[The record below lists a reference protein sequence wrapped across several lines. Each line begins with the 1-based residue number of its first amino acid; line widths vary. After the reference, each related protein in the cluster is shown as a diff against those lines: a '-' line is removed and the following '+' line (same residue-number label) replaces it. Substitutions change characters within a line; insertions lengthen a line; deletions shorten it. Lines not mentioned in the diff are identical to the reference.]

1 MRRRVPLEVWIFVA
15 VMCAQYIT
23 LWAASSV
30 PTLQVSLSPPAPP
43 ANYTETIT
51 SGATTTVVV
60 NHREVPSFASK
71 LLSENVIVDLLESLP
86 VLGFAYGEY
95 MQVKIGGFVNYEVAL
110 LNADHI
116 PVTSLALIG
125 LLFRYAFFPVESA
138 AFALGCA
145 AGFEF
150 LRKDLTNRAKLTRYF
165 LMLGLS
171 LILLFASGF
180 LEALRITW

>member
-1 MRRRVPLEVWIFVA
+1 VRRRVPLEVWIFIA
-15 VMCAQYIT
+15 VMCTQYIT

-30 PTLQVSLSPPAPP
+30 PALQISLSPPTPP
-43 ANYTETIT
+43 ANYTETVT
-51 SGATTTVVV
+51 SGTTTTVVV
-60 NHREVPSFASK
+60 NHKEVSSFASR
-71 LLSENVIVDLLESLP
+71 LLSENVVVDLLESIP
-86 VLGFAYGEY
+86 VFGFAYGEY

-150 LRKDLTNRAKLTRYF
+150 LRKDIKKRRKLTGYAF
-165 LMLGLS
+165 MLGLS
-171 LILLFASGF
+171 IILLFISGY
-180 LEALRITW
+180 LEALRVTW